1 MLIEVW
7 IPAIGNVEMLQECI
21 TRLIENSA
29 LHQHGKLDVYV
40 IDNGSESPIE
50 FARLRNEKNVGM
62 VEALAQAKANSSADI
77 LIYQHSDFM
86 VYEKGWDVKIR
97 DYFIADTKLGL
108 VGAMGAQQAD
118 TNGGRSNCYCAF
130 DGSVH
135 GHPCPK
141 GITPVVLLDGCL
153 LAMRTEAMRDCG
165 IPDITLPPFHFYDKY
180 ISCQFVERGW
190 RVGVTDLDCHHRG
203 GKTSCQPECQKSLQR
218 FGGEQSV
225 YNEAEQKYLERFGS
239 LFPMSVDAFWNYR
252 TKAGPVFNSLHAT
265 NIDNK
270 RLLSEDSLR
279 AQ

>member
-77 LIYQHSDFM
+77 LVYQHSDFR
-86 VYEKGWDVKIR
+86 VHEKGWDVKIR
-97 DYFIADTKLGL
+97 DYFIADPKLGL

-141 GITPVVLLDGCL
+141 GITPVVLLDGCFL
-153 LAMRTEAMRDCG
+153 CFRRAAMFSAG
-165 IPDITLPPFHFYDKY
+165 IPELPFPVHHFHDKHW
-180 ISCQFVERGW
+180 SMQMVNSGW
-190 RVGVTDLDCHHRG
+190 RVGVTDLNCAHLSG
-203 GKTSCQPECQKSLQR
+203 QTSCQPECQKS
-218 FGGEQSV
+218 FEPEGGEQAI
-225 YNEAEQKYLERFGS
+225 YNAAERQYIDRWKS
-239 LFPMSVDAFWNYR
+239 MFPVTVDHDWNYR
-252 TKAGPVFNSLHAT
+252 TAAGPIFCSTAP
-265 NIDNK
+265 
-270 RLLSEDSLR
+270 
-279 AQ
+279 